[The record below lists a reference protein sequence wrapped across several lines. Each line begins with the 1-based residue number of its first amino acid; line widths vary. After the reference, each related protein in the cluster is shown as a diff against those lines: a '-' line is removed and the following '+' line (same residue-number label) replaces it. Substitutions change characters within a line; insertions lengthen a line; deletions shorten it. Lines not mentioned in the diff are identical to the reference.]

1 MTRAKGLGLI
11 VRSLSQDYLGGH
23 VSAGKNPVVDGATD
37 DGAVG
42 AVEPAIDDAA
52 LEPALD
58 PELDRVPVDEDTEA
72 DTEGEA
78 PTRRGRGPKVI
89 VGAVLALV
97 IAGGAVWAAG
107 TLGGSSESGLPQSV
121 SDPAVVLNALEEAGI
136 SCTGAA
142 ISGDVATCNASI
154 AVRLFAS
161 PEEAE
166 AWVDGLLK
174 DPLTSSAI
182 GWVRNGNAVVAAPL
196 NAAPDVAGALGSEAR
211 IY

>member
-1 MTRAKGLGLI
+1 VTRAKGLGLI

-58 PELDRVPVDEDTEA
+58 PELDRVPLEDTEA

-166 AWVDGLLK
+166 ALVDGLLK